1 MIDLEK
7 AKSEFIKYTNNYDL
21 NNSHIERKI
30 HHSLRVMEVS
40 KKIAENLNLT
50 KEQIDLATLI
60 GLLHDIARFEQR
72 KRYGTY
78 YDKKSIDHGDFA
90 IELLE
95 ENDFIR
101 NFIED
106 DKYDKI
112 IKTAIKNHNKYEL
125 EPLDGE
131 ELLQAKIIK
140 DADKIDIFYQLAYK
154 FAKNKNEIENS
165 EISQDYIKQL
175 KQEKCI
181 FRNAEESAIDELVLI
196 TSFIYDIHFESSLR
210 LIKEENYIEKMFE
223 QFEFKENTK
232 KQVEEIV
239 KIANDYLKKY

>member
-101 NFIED
+101 TGCSPDMYED
-106 DKYDKI
+106 DTGLFH
-112 IKTAIKNHNKYEL
+112 KT
-125 EPLDGE
+125 
-131 ELLQAKIIK
+131 
-140 DADKIDIFYQLAYK
+140 
-154 FAKNKNEIENS
+154 IEF
-165 EISQDYIKQL
+165 
-175 KQEKCI
+175 EKE
-181 FRNAEESAIDELVLI
+181 RM
-196 TSFIYDIHFESSLR
+196 R
-210 LIKEENYIEKMFE
+210 
-223 QFEFKENTK
+223 
-232 KQVEEIV
+232 
-239 KIANDYLKKY
+239 